1 MADDDVLS
9 LLDYSDYEND
19 DVFDEEPRQQHAA
32 DLAEIWAEQQQPQPP
47 QENDL
52 DATLPAIELT
62 KAEKKKE
69 KNRKKGLKGREKKN
83 ERMVA
88 NAIALA
94 EGTKSRE
101 EVAEDNMRRRIEG
114 IVSRER
120 GRLRQEADVE
130 IERRLAEWRADL
142 ESGKVNLDRGIAS
155 KERADRRR
163 RQDEHLR
170 RRRNER
176 QRKRRAAEKGWAALG
191 RHAVLGSKSDDGLD
205 SMIDAELAVPTLTVE
220 DDESAPG
227 PSRPVAV
234 VQPRVFPLIDLRD

>member
-32 DLAEIWAEQQQPQPP
+32 DLAEIWVEQRQPQPP

-101 EVAEDNMRRRIEG
+101 EVAEDNMRRRI
-114 IVSRER
+114 
-120 GRLRQEADVE
+120 
-130 IERRLAEWRADL
+130 
-142 ESGKVNLDRGIAS
+142 
-155 KERADRRR
+155 
-163 RQDEHLR
+163 
-170 RRRNER
+170 
-176 QRKRRAAEKGWAALG
+176 
-191 RHAVLGSKSDDGLD
+191 
-205 SMIDAELAVPTLTVE
+205 
-220 DDESAPG
+220 
-227 PSRPVAV
+227 
-234 VQPRVFPLIDLRD
+234 